1 MRLALFPGSFD
12 PFTCGHLDI
21 LERAL
26 RIFDQIEV
34 TVAVNS
40 SKVPIF
46 TVDERCALIESSTRH
61 LAHVAVAPF
70 EGLIAE
76 YARKRGASAL
86 IRGLRQTKDFE
97 YEQPMALA
105 NRHLHPDLETVFFL
119 PSSDFTFLSSSIVRD
134 IFRWGGDVSDLVP
147 RSVGEALQAKKEAT
161 DNNEN

>member
-12 PFTCGHLDI
+12 PFTRGHLDI

-26 RIFDQIEV
+26 RVFDKIEV

-40 SKVPIF
+40 NKTPIF
-46 TVDERCALIESSTRH
+46 SVDERCALIEASTTH
-61 LAHVAVAPF
+61 LEKVGVAPF

-105 NRHLHPDLETVFFL
+105 NRHIYSELETVFFL
-119 PSSDFTFLSSSIVRD
+119 PSSDFTFVSSSIVRD
-134 IFRWGGDVSDLVP
+134 IFRWGGDVSELVP
-147 RSVGEALQAKKEAT
+147 KPVGEALQTKRT
-161 DNNEN
+161 NG

>member
-26 RIFDQIEV
+26 RIFDEIEV

-40 SKVPIF
+40 NKKTPIF
-46 TVDERCALIESSTRH
+46 SVEERCALIEASTVH
-61 LAHVAVAPF
+61 LDRVGVAPF

-76 YARKRGASAL
+76 YARKRGALAL
-86 IRGLRQTKDFE
+86 IRGLRQTNDFE

-105 NRHLHPDLETVFFL
+105 NRHIYSKLETVFFL

-134 IFRWGGDVSDLVP
+134 IFRWGGDISELVP
-147 RSVGEALQAKKEAT
+147 QPVGDALQIKRI
-161 DNNEN
+161 NG

>member
-26 RIFDQIEV
+26 RIFDEIEV

-40 SKVPIF
+40 NKVPIF
-46 TVDERCALIESSTRH
+46 SVEERCALIEASTIH
-61 LAHVAVAPF
+61 LQRVAVAPF

-76 YARKRGASAL
+76 YARKRDASAL
-86 IRGLRQTKDFE
+86 IRGLRQTNDFE

-105 NRHLHPDLETVFFL
+105 NRHLHPELETVFFL

-147 RSVGEALQAKKEAT
+147 EPVGAALQTKRS
-161 DNNEN
+161 NE

>member
-26 RIFDQIEV
+26 RIFDNIEV
-34 TVAVNS
+34 TVAVNAN
-40 SKVPIF
+40 KVPIF
-46 TVDERCALIESSTRH
+46 SVDERCALIEASTAH
-61 LAHVAVAPF
+61 LDRVGVAPF

-76 YARKRGASAL
+76 YARKRGAAAL
-86 IRGLRQTKDFE
+86 IRGLRQTNDFE

-105 NRHLHPDLETVFFL
+105 NRHIHPQLETVFFL

-134 IFRWGGDVSDLVP
+134 IFRWGGDVSELVP
-147 RSVGEALQAKKEAT
+147 DPVGDALQTKRM
-161 DNNEN
+161 NQ